1 MPVKKPKIEENDFAA
16 LEKMARQITPERMR
30 PLSPALRRR
39 WKRAQRGR
47 PPKAPGTK
55 AVPTLI
61 TLDPALVKKIDSRTR
76 RAGISRSRFF
86 AQAARHELRLAG

>member
-1 MPVKKPKIEENDFAA
+1 MPVKKPKIEDHDFAA
-16 LEKMARQITPERMR
+16 LDKMARQITPERMR

-55 AVPTLI
+55 AVPTMI
-61 TLDPALVKKIDSRTR
+61 TLDPALLKKIDSRTR
-76 RAGISRSRFF
+76 TAGMSRSRFF